1 MHANSLLFVRPAGL
15 LAGTLLLLASAR
27 AADTAKPESDAF
39 PLFTDNYVKVST
51 AVPSITGDQSAFQNR
66 TQMFRNAEG
75 GIEDLRY
82 SNDLSKDVNL
92 LVDGH
97 LLPGAEDY
105 LAEFKVTKEEVGSV
119 EAGYKRFRTFY
130 DGVGGFFPLNNKWNV
145 LSPES
150 LWVDRGKFFVNATI
164 ALPSKPVFTF
174 RYSNDTRNGRKDST
188 IWGDTD
194 FTGVPIYSA
203 SALNP
208 ISSDRKIIPAILQLG
223 ERQETYEATMKHTI
237 GATTVVLSLVD
248 NRINNGD
255 SRSVNRY
262 PGELKPFPAIPSNP
276 PTLVDPSLANNPN
289 RGFDLQYFKEHATT
303 MSGRVET
310 VLSDKVTIYGA
321 ASYRYATEEIA
332 ASRLITADLKT
343 GAGVV
348 SAVGLFTSGGRPP
361 YSYNSSGNLN
371 NKLYSANAG
380 LRLKPAKDLYIDAAV
395 KIEDY
400 KASGLNNATYVNTLV
415 VQSTGVATQ
424 QLVTDPNTAKYKETP
439 TTPSLDIRYTGIPGV
454 SLYANFDYR
463 RSPGT
468 DYKNYEN
475 VTTSGSVIL
484 PTVALTYDNVTE
496 KHSYYR
502 AGANWTVSP
511 AITLRTEVF
520 KKDHE
525 NSFTGYAA
533 DAGTFFILDYDT
545 YGARVTAAVKL
556 TPTISNTSRYV
567 YTEGKGKVAEDGFI
581 TGDSNNT
588 KTHQL
593 CETIDWAPNKECYFQ
608 ANVNFV
614 FSQMQTAYPKSSGA
628 ALDVLHNADNNYWN
642 GSVVAGWV
650 SGPRTE
656 MQLVGT
662 YYRADNYTP
671 SLAAATTPYGMATR
685 EYSVTL
691 GLKCKFSAHVVGEAK
706 VGYFESNCDTTGG
719 FTNFRGPVAYIAL
732 THAL

>member
-1 MHANSLLFVRPAGL
+1 M
-15 LAGTLLLLASAR
+15 AR
-27 AADTAKPESDAF
+27 S
-39 PLFTDNYVKVST
+39 
-51 AVPSITGDQSAFQNR
+51 G
-66 TQMFRNAEG
+66 EG
-75 GIEDLRY
+75 GIEDLRL
-82 SNDLSKDVNL
+82 SNDLTKDTSL
-92 LVDGH
+92 QVDGH

-105 LAEFKVTKEEVGSV
+105 LGEFRITKEEVGSV

-130 DGVGGFFPLNNKWNV
+130 DGVGGFFPLNRAWNV
-145 LSPES
+145 LTPQM
-150 LWVDRGKFFVNATI
+150 LWVDRGKFFVNATV
-164 ALPSKPVFTF
+164 ALPNKPVFTIS
-174 RYSNDTRNGRKDST
+174 YSNETRTGRKDST

-194 FTGVPIYSA
+194 FTGIPIFSA

-208 ISSDRKIIPAILQLG
+208 ISANRKIIPAYLQLG
-223 ERQETYEATMKHTI
+223 ERQQTYEATMKHTI

-248 NRINNGD
+248 SRINNLD
-255 SRSVNRY
+255 TRSLNRY

-289 RGFDLQYFKEHATT
+289 RGFDQQGFKEDALTFT
-303 MSGRVET
+303 GRIET
-310 VLSDKVTIYGA
+310 VLSDKVTVYLG
-321 ASYRYATEEIA
+321 ASYRHATEDIA

-343 GAGVV
+343 GTAGVV

-371 NKLYSANAG
+371 NKLYSGNFG
-380 LRLKPAKDLYIDAAV
+380 LRLKPAKNLYVDAAV
-395 KIEDY
+395 KVEDY

-415 VQSTGVATQ
+415 VQSSGVATQ
-424 QLVTDPNTAKYKETP
+424 QLVFAPNSAKYKETP
-439 TTPSLDIRYTGIPGV
+439 VTPSLDIRYTGIPGL

-463 RSPGT
+463 RAPGS

-484 PTVALTYDNVTE
+484 PTLGLTYDNVSE

-533 DAGTFFILDYDT
+533 DAGAYFILDYDT
-545 YGARVTAAVKL
+545 YGARFTATVKVS
-556 TPTISNTSRYV
+556 PTLSSTSRYI

-581 TGDSNNT
+581 AGDSNNT

-593 CETIDWAPNKECYFQ
+593 CETIDWAPNKQCYLQ
-608 ANVNFV
+608 GNVNFV

-642 GSVVAGWV
+642 GSLVAGWV
-650 SGPRTE
+650 ADKKTDV
-656 MQLVGT
+656 QLVGT
-662 YYRADNYTP
+662 LYRADNYNAT
-671 SLAAATTPYGMATR
+671 LAAATTPYGMATR
-685 EYSVTL
+685 EYSLTL
-691 GLKCKFSAHVVGEAK
+691 GVKHKFSARTVGEVK
-706 VGYFESNCDTTGG
+706 VGYFNSNSDTTGG
-719 FTNFRGPVAYIAL
+719 FTNFSGPVAYLAL
-732 THAL
+732 TQAL